1 MLVVRGV
8 MTELTH
14 IHNFTWDTLTSAD
27 THTHL
32 SSGRLGSGRR
42 LREELREQLRAA
54 TAAALHLP
62 AWAYFP
68 KALMPIA
75 ASSSIAFRTVI
86 WKSRSS
92 YVKCDH
98 LNLQRGSRGSC
109 PVSGAGEKGNSAH
122 QDLLSGFM
130 LALYLL
136 SQVSLWDLQVL
147 SHLST
152 VLEQGQVAILDPDQ
166 LIEDNNKKNSE
177 KKRQKTLNELGSLIT
192 ARLYHL
198 HLSVP

>member
-1 MLVVRGV
+1 
-8 MTELTH
+8 MTSHTH
-14 IHNFTWDTLTSAD
+14 RTSMAHAGGAWCND
-27 THTHL
+27 RTHAHTSFYMRHTHKRRHTHTHTL
-32 SSGRLGSGRR
+32 VFRQAGVRAAVAGGV
-42 LREELREQLRAA
+42 REQLRAA

-62 AWAYFP
+62 ARAYFP

-98 LNLQRGSRGSC
+98 LNSQRGSRGSC

-166 LIEDNNKKNSE
+166 LTEGNNKKTV
-177 KKRQKTLNELGSLIT
+177 KKRDR
-192 ARLYHL
+192 RL
-198 HLSVP
+198 

>member
-1 MLVVRGV
+1 MYNICAWLHTHIALAWCMLVVRGV

-14 IHNFTWDTLTSAD
+14 IHHFTWDTLTSAD
-27 THTHL
+27 THTL
-32 SSGRLGSGRR
+32 VFRQAGVRAAVAGGV
-42 LREELREQLRAA
+42 REQLRAA

-62 AWAYFP
+62 ARAYFP

-98 LNLQRGSRGSC
+98 LNSQRGSRGSC

-166 LIEDNNKKNSE
+166 LTEGNNKKTV
-177 KKRQKTLNELGSLIT
+177 KKRDR
-192 ARLYHL
+192 RL
-198 HLSVP
+198 